1 MQESTLK
8 KIIIIIVLILLGRGC
23 GYVAGYF
30 IQKDV
35 QEARAASE
43 ARNSSDSSID
53 LEIER
58 KVIKE
63 ETEDVFN
70 IYYVIFYGK
79 DTHYVKD
86 LYLEFLYD
94 KEEGVRLED
103 IDQDNL
109 KNRIPSFSELSVEES
124 DRYVNVTIKMKD
136 IEGNDRIQELADK
149 NLIEIPNDGPFDVL
163 DADSLY
169 NSYLELGFIDAPV
182 SDYEFLDLSR

>member
-8 KIIIIIVLILLGRGC
+8 TIIIIIVLMLLGRGC

-35 QEARAASE
+35 LEARSASDD
-43 ARNSSDSSID
+43 RNSSDSSID

-63 ETEDVFN
+63 ETEDGFN

-79 DTHYVKD
+79 DTRSVKD
-86 LYLEFLYD
+86 FYLEFLYD
-94 KEEGVRLED
+94 KEEGIRLED
-103 IDQDNL
+103 IDQDYIRN
-109 KNRIPSFSELSVEES
+109 IFPSFSELSVEES

-136 IEGNDRIQELADK
+136 IEDNDRIQELADK
-149 NLIEIPNDGPFDVL
+149 NFIVVTDDEPSVV
-163 DADSLY
+163 DADYLY
-169 NSYLELGFIDAPV
+169 NSFLEDGFTDAPV